1 MMSVEDKGEESR
13 EEERT
18 GGGSDDCGGLKNRGE
33 HWDKP
38 EEGGSL

>member
-1 MMSVEDKGEESR
+1 MD
-13 EEERT
+13 

-38 EEGGSL
+38 EEEGGGRLCRDVTDITYTVH

>member
-1 MMSVEDKGEESR
+1 MD
-13 EEERT
+13 

-38 EEGGSL
+38 EEGGSLSGCH

>member
-1 MMSVEDKGEESR
+1 MD
-13 EEERT
+13 

-38 EEGGSL
+38 EEEGGGVSVGMSPT